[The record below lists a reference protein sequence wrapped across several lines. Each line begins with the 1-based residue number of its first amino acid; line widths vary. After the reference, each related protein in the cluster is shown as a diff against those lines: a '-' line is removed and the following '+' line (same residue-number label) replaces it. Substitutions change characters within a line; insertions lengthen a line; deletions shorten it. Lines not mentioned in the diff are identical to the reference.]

1 MISVLFLGLIFLKSF
16 IRANIIDGGVMDRV
30 ACNGS
35 VIIYEGF
42 NETVITKDEDVKVT
56 LDYVKV
62 EGCGCFTLHSRKGGN
77 G

>member
-1 MISVLFLGLIFLKSF
+1 MALIFWIFLQSF
-16 IRANIIDGGVMDRV
+16 IIGDIIDSGVIDRDV
-30 ACNGS
+30 CNGS
-35 VIIYEGF
+35 VTIYEGS